1 MKFLLL
7 TSLLIALT
15 APVAQAQVRDTA
27 ATRLAGGERW
37 RTGGMSPTAE
47 MWGRVPRSTG
57 GCRGGCSPF
66 VLKRRCGAPEA
77 MRAIGRFAICTFTKE
92 MYR

>member
-1 MKFLLL
+1 MKSLLL
-7 TSLLIALT
+7 SSMLIALT

-27 ATRLAGGERW
+27 AARLAGGERW

-57 GCRGGCSPF
+57 GCRGGCSPSAP
-66 VLKRRCGAPEA
+66 KPRCGGPD
-77 MRAIGRFAICTFTKE
+77 GNFYKE
-92 MYR
+92 TNNEHDAF